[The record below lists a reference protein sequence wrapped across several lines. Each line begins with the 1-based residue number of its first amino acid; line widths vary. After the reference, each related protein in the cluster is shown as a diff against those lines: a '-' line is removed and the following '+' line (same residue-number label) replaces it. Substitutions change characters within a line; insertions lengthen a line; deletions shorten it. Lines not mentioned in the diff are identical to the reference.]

1 MLSQLL
7 FLQPSGILPPGMQK
21 TFRIAVQVET
31 NRAHGRSMLEG
42 IADYAVTLS
51 DWRLEAVEPSALVD
65 LSTLRRYDGFI
76 VRVMDD
82 RTSDALVKSRKPVVD
97 TYGRGDK
104 SPIPFIRLDDAA
116 IAKCADECFAEHRY
130 TRCAFCGFRGLRF
143 SEARGMAFARSVQAR
158 GGTCE
163 VYDGHEALLKETAV
177 RNERLDVSRDDT
189 ALRRWIRRLRKPV
202 AVFCC
207 NDLRAF
213 QLLKACADANVS
225 VPSDVAVLGVDND
238 KVLCTFA
245 NPPLSS
251 IDTNPFA
258 LGQTAARMLEGLLA
272 TPRKTPPP
280 ATLHRPR
287 RVVERVSTE
296 FYPMKTPWLS
306 NALVYIRRHLGDGI
320 SAEDVIA
327 HLGYSH
333 TTVGKAFR
341 AELGLSIQQE
351 IIRQRRER
359 ACRLLRETSRT
370 AADIA
375 TECGYPSAQYFA
387 HIFAEH
393 YGITPDVWR
402 RR

>member
-1 MLSQLL
+1 
-7 FLQPSGILPPGMQK
+7 MQK
-21 TFRIAVQVET
+21 NFRIAVQVET

-42 IADYAVTLS
+42 IADYALNRS
-51 DWRLEAVEPSALVD
+51 DWRLEAVEPGALVD
-65 LSTLRRYDGFI
+65 SASLRQYDGFI

-82 RTSDALVKSRKPVVD
+82 RTANALAKSRKPVID
-97 TYGRGDK
+97 TYGRVDT
-104 SPIPFIRLDDAA
+104 SPIPFIRLDDDA
-116 IAKCADECFAEHRY
+116 IAKLADECFADHRY

-143 SEARGMAFARSVQAR
+143 SEARGRAFAKSVQAR
-158 GGTCE
+158 GGTCDI
-163 VYDGHEALLKETAV
+163 YDGGAARLRETAV
-177 RNERLDVSRDDT
+177 RNERMDASRDDD
-189 ALRRWIRRLRKPV
+189 ALRRWIRGLRKPV

-213 QLLKACADANVS
+213 QLLKACSAANVS
-225 VPSDVAVLGVDND
+225 VPNDAAVLGVDND

-258 LGQTAARMLEGLLA
+258 LGQTAAQMLDGLLA
-272 TPRKTPPP
+272 TPKKLPPP
-280 ATLHRPR
+280 TTLHQPC

-306 NALVYIRRHLGDGI
+306 DALVYIRRHLGDGI

-327 HLGYSH
+327 RLGYSH

-341 AELGLSIQQE
+341 AEIGLSIQQE

-359 ACRLLRETSRT
+359 ACRLLKETSRT

-375 TECGYPSAQYFA
+375 AECGYPSAQYFA

-393 YGITPDVWR
+393 FGITPDAWR
-402 RR
+402 KR